1 MMIMA
6 EMVMIV
12 AKSLEVID
20 TRETDVIPMIDIETG
35 IITIEKIVEIDLL
48 VDIDIDPIHRKN
60 FDNIYFVLN

>member
-1 MMIMA
+1 MA

-35 IITIEKIVEIDLL
+35 IITIKKIVEIDLL
-48 VDIDIDPIHRKN
+48 VDIDIDPIHRTN

>member
-1 MMIMA
+1 MIMA

-35 IITIEKIVEIDLL
+35 IITIKKIVEIDLL

>member
-1 MMIMA
+1 MIMA
-6 EMVMIV
+6 EMVIV
-12 AKSLEVID
+12 AKSLEVIE
-20 TRETDVIPMIDIETG
+20 TRETNVIRMIDIETG